1 MGKVDKMAKK
11 AAGAVTGKGRRSAG
25 KHAANAR
32 TSVLGSISVVIV
44 IAFVG
49 FLIVTNMRVNRT
61 TIVSSDAAELVE
73 HQVQRVDGLQ
83 TEVND
88 LAAQVDSLS
97 KQVTTDGDTDGED
110 SGSSTMLPAVEGPGV
125 TVTLNDSSMWESAVD
140 SSGSSADIDKYVV
153 HQGDI
158 EAVVNALWAGGA
170 ESMQIMDQRVLPTSA
185 VICSG
190 TLLLLQGRKYS
201 PPYVI
206 SAIGPTQS
214 MLDALDDSE
223 AIRIY
228 KQYVDAFG
236 LGYDVKEEAHLE
248 FAASPM
254 SLQPLQ
260 YAKVLQ

>member
-11 AAGAVTGKGRRSAG
+11 AAGAMTGKGGRVAG

-61 TIVSSDAAELVE
+61 AIVSSDAAELVE

-83 TEVND
+83 AEVND

-97 KQVTTDGDTDGED
+97 KQVTANGDADAED

-158 EAVVNALWAGGA
+158 EAVVDALWAGGA

-236 LGYDVKEEAHLE
+236 LGYEVEQEAHLE
-248 FAASPM
+248 FAAAPM